1 MTQTLAEQVLA
12 GKKRAIARLITQIE
26 DKQPQAQAT
35 LSQLYPHTGQAHLI
49 GVTGAPG
56 TGKSSL
62 VYELAR
68 AYRARE
74 QTVAILAVD
83 PTSPYSG
90 GAVLGDRVRMQD
102 LTRDPGVYI
111 RSMASRGGFGGLAWA
126 VDDALKVLDAAGF
139 DKILVETIGA
149 GQSEVEIVKT
159 AHTILVVEA
168 PGLGDDIQAIKAG
181 ILEIADIFIVN
192 KADRPGVERTVSF
205 LKQMLEMER
214 GSTGQVLHHGTLM
227 QVEASSRPNSLEA
240 TWQVPVLK
248 TVALKGEGIEAV
260 LETIEQ
266 HYQHLLA
273 SGELVER
280 NRLRVASELQTVLQA
295 ELLRQLLDLLPP
307 NYLSETIDKLVNK
320 NLTTYE
326 AVQIILREVNSSQ
339 TKTRSRK
346 PERGQ

>member
-1 MTQTLAEQVLA
+1 MSSNLAEQVLA

-26 DKQPQAQAT
+26 DKQPEAQTT

-62 VYELAR
+62 VYELAK
-68 AYRARE
+68 AYRRHE
-74 QTVAILAVD
+74 QTVAVLAVD
-83 PTSPYSG
+83 PTSPFSG
-90 GAVLGDRVRMQD
+90 GAVLGDRIRMQD

-111 RSMASRGGFGGLAWA
+111 RSMASRGGVGGLAWA

-139 DKILVETIGA
+139 DKILIETIGA
-149 GQSEVEIVKT
+149 GQNEIDIVKT
-159 AHTILVVEA
+159 AHTILVIEA

-192 KADRPGVERTVSF
+192 KADRAGIERTVSF

-214 GSTGQVLHHGTLM
+214 TPAGQVLHHGTLM
-227 QVEASSRPNSLEA
+227 RVEASSRPNSTEP

-260 LETIEQ
+260 VETIEL

-273 SGELVER
+273 SGELAGR
-280 NRLRVASELQTVLQA
+280 NRIRVANEFQTVLQT
-295 ELLRQLLDLLPP
+295 ELMRQLLDQLPS
-307 NYLSETIDKLVNK
+307 NCLSETIDKLMAK
-320 NLTTYE
+320 KLTSYE
-326 AVQIILREVNSSQ
+326 AAQMILKEVNSSQ
-339 TKTRSRK
+339 VKICNQK
-346 PERGQ
+346 PEREQ

>member
-1 MTQTLAEQVLA
+1 
-12 GKKRAIARLITQIE
+12 
-26 DKQPQAQAT
+26 
-35 LSQLYPHTGQAHLI
+35 
-49 GVTGAPG
+49 
-56 TGKSSL
+56 
-62 VYELAR
+62 
-68 AYRARE
+68 
-74 QTVAILAVD
+74 VD
-83 PTSPYSG
+83 PTSPFSG
-90 GAVLGDRVRMQD
+90 GAVLGDRIRMQD

-126 VDDALKVLDAAGF
+126 VDDALKILDAAGF

-205 LKQMLEMER
+205 LEQMLEMER
-214 GSTGQVLHHGTLM
+214 GSTGQVLHHGALM
-227 QVEASSRPNSLEA
+227 QVEASSRPNSA
-240 TWQVPVLK
+240 KTAWPVPVLK

-273 SGELVER
+273 SGELAER
-280 NRLRVASELQTVLQA
+280 NRLRVASELQTVLQT
-295 ELLRQLLDLLPP
+295 ELLRQLLDQLPP
-307 NYLSETIDKLVNK
+307 NYLSKTIDKLVDK

-326 AVQIILREVNSSQ
+326 AVQIILKEVNSSQ
-339 TKTRSRK
+339 TKTRSHE
-346 PERGQ
+346 PERKQ